1 MSTVVSA
8 KIPEELKKKADKYGI
23 KIGRLVREVLA
34 EKIRTMEN
42 QMLSSQLDEISSK
55 IGSKI
60 KKEDVVKVV
69 RSSRDKRRNEKTL

>member
-8 KIPEELKKKADKYGI
+8 KIPEKLKKKADKYGI
-23 KIGRLVREVLA
+23 QIGRLIREVLA
-34 EKIRTMEN
+34 EKIRTIEN

-60 KKEDVVKVV
+60 KKGDVVKVV
-69 RSSRDKRRNEKTL
+69 RSSRDER

>member
-23 KIGRLVREVLA
+23 QIGILVREALA

-60 KKEDVVKVV
+60 KKGDVVKVV
-69 RSSRDKRRNEKTL
+69 RSSRDER

>member
-8 KIPEELKKKADKYGI
+8 KIPEKLKKKADKYGI
-23 KIGRLVREVLA
+23 QIGKLIREVLA
-34 EKIRTMEN
+34 EKIRTIEN

-60 KKEDVVKVV
+60 KKGDVVKVV
-69 RSSRDKRRNEKTL
+69 RSSRDER